1 MLLSD
6 DSPILAPSPSED
18 LEPLPRINLETCLEA
33 TATED
38 LGVCAT
44 KIEITFDRP
53 GSLGIEFCELKSPF
67 LVQEV
72 HSHGLAYGQ
81 DLQKG
86 DLLLTA
92 GGQAVDGLPWDT
104 LVGLLT
110 QRPVSVTFKREPA
123 RGTTDHAGSAAALLT
138 GFTSNLWQLGGT
150 VAQQGLDIGSKVS
163 SVGLD
168 LGVKGLDFGNV
179 GFDLG
184 GKVTSSFVGGL
195 VGSVQD
201 TSGGEASPD
210 TSTLALDFAPS
221 PSTDDDTVMVEAASA
236 SVISLSEES
245 PVGGMVANGHG
256 SSNGHGQAEVG
267 TSSASQSVK
276 LNFAFRAA
284 CAGDQRQVFGK
295 FHLGPAI
302 PGRRSGLQADL
313 GSWRKN
319 PRLATVVLGGLLSS
333 SSSDKEP
340 SSQKETRLQDG
351 RSAERPEMT
360 MELGGAFSERARFRS
375 CLVLVGYCR
384 SGAAFSLATAV
395 EEAPVTRARGTVIC
409 GAHVVGKGR
418 AQDDRKQLPGDSV
431 LEQIL
436 PDVVSYNAAM
446 DAVSGM
452 GVGYALFRKAF
463 GLGMY
468 PQFWS
473 NSYSTINLHDMSCG
487 AAVLAVRR
495 WLAEVVPHLL
505 SGPTT
510 PKLEVITGWGKSRKD
525 WRTTTDVQDAVFQLL
540 QGYQFPSRIDQNNR
554 GVITIDGRQLK
565 SSELRRLFTPPS

>member
-1 MLLSD
+1 
-6 DSPILAPSPSED
+6 D
-18 LEPLPRINLETCLEA
+18 LEPLPRINLETCVEA

-104 LVGLLT
+104 LVGILT

-210 TSTLALDFAPS
+210 TSTLALDVAS

-236 SVISLSEES
+236 SVISLGEES
-245 PVGGMVANGHG
+245 PVGGGMVANGHG
-256 SSNGHGQAEVG
+256 SSNGHGQAEAEGPSHREVAAEARAK
-267 TSSASQSVK
+267 ASE
-276 LNFAFRAA
+276 
-284 CAGDQRQVFGK
+284 D
-295 FHLGPAI
+295 
-302 PGRRSGLQADL
+302 
-313 GSWRKN
+313 
-319 PRLATVVLGGLLSS
+319 
-333 SSSDKEP
+333 
-340 SSQKETRLQDG
+340 
-351 RSAERPEMT
+351 
-360 MELGGAFSERARFRS
+360 RAREAESR
-375 CLVLVGYCR
+375 V
-384 SGAAFSLATAV
+384 AAIEERLRTAEAAAAQAGPK
-395 EEAPVTRARGTVIC
+395 EEQAAQAEQAAREAQAARDVSDAQAKACEDRAREAESRVAAIEERLRT
-409 GAHVVGKGR
+409 AEAAA
-418 AQDDRKQLPGDSV
+418 AQAGPKE
-431 LEQIL
+431 EQATQ
-436 PDVVSYNAAM
+436 VEQAA
-446 DAVSGM
+446 
-452 GVGYALFRKAF
+452 R
-463 GLGMY
+463 
-468 PQFWS
+468 
-473 NSYSTINLHDMSCG
+473 
-487 AAVLAVRR
+487 
-495 WLAEVVPHLL
+495 E
-505 SGPTT
+505 
-510 PKLEVITGWGKSRKD
+510 
-525 WRTTTDVQDAVFQLL
+525 
-540 QGYQFPSRIDQNNR
+540 
-554 GVITIDGRQLK
+554 
-565 SSELRRLFTPPS
+565 